1 MADGRLTF
9 DTKLNSSGVI
19 KGLNGISSMA
29 TNAVKGVAKIGS
41 AAVVAG
47 ATASVALVKSAV
59 DSYASYEQ
67 LVGGIETLF
76 GAGGKTLEEYAKS
89 VGKSTESA
97 KKDYEQ
103 LMKAQE
109 IALDNADKAYKTAG
123 MSANDYMET
132 VTGLAASLK
141 QSTKNETEAAKAA
154 DQAIIDMSDN
164 ANKMGTSMESIQN
177 AYAGFSKQNYTML
190 DNLKLGY
197 GGTKTEMERLLADAE
212 KLKKAQ
218 GENVSY
224 SIDSFADVVEAIHV
238 VQDEMGITGTTAK
251 EASTTIEGSINSMK
265 AAWENLL
272 VGMADEDAD
281 LDALID
287 NFVESVE
294 IAADNI
300 IPVIEKA
307 LNGLSTLIGKLA
319 PTVAKGIPQFVENI
333 LPKLLNAGGL
343 IVAEFIKELPG
354 MLAKIL
360 PAIEKSV
367 TLIFQTLAKN
377 APKEFQPIIKAF
389 SSLANKIIP
398 ILKKALSTL
407 VSALKELGSVV
418 SGVVKYF
425 TEHQTAAKVLASTI
439 AGVTVA
445 IIAYRVAQEA
455 SNIISAASL
464 MWTKLQIAHLALQE
478 GATLSAALAQA
489 ELNTVMAANPIGLV
503 IAGVAGLTA
512 GLIALVGATGED
524 TTATDTNTEAR
535 RRRLEELDSENKALE
550 EQNQKLQENAEQTL
564 ATAQEDAAYMGYI
577 QELANELFG
586 LADET
591 GKVKDADKARVDF
604 ILNELNGALGT
615 EYELTG
621 NQIGQ
626 YQKLQDEIYK
636 TIEAKTSELLLA
648 DYEEQYTE
656 AVKKRENAQKQVN
669 EAQQQAAEENKKY
682 NKVLEENT
690 KKIEKLKNMEI
701 DYSDSRT
708 AEKQKENR
716 DRSIAA
722 LEKEIKTAEVEK
734 NKTIGNYNEKKAIA
748 DKYYA
753 EIIQY
758 QSAYQAA
765 AKGNVKKAEKLLT
778 KSVDEFKSIG
788 GYITDGV
795 AKGMSDK
802 EAQKKITEAVN
813 TISEKSIKTLK
824 KKLDINSPSKKFKWL
839 GRMCIE
845 GFDEPFKDFD
855 PYDNFNTAIRANKDV
870 LKMNYNAGLSLDGY
884 VDYGRMGNEL
894 VNVLSRAGLTVQV
907 GEREFGRIVRK
918 VV

>member
-9 DTKLNSSGVI
+9 DTKLNSNGLV
-19 KGLNGISSMA
+19 KGLNGIGSMA

-47 ATASVALVKSAV
+47 ATASAALVKSAV

-109 IALDNADKAYKTAG
+109 IALDNADQAYKTAG

-251 EASTTIEGSINSMK
+251 EASTTIEGSINSAK

-307 LNGLSTLIGKLA
+307 LSGLSTLIGKLA

-354 MLAKIL
+354 MLSKIL
-360 PAIEKSV
+360 PAIEKSIK
-367 TLIFQTLAKN
+367 LIFQTLAKN
-377 APKEFQPIIKAF
+377 APKEFQPIIKAV

-407 VSALKELGSVV
+407 VLALKRLGVVV
-418 SGVVKYF
+418 SNVVKYF

-512 GLIALVGATGED
+512 GLIALVSATSND
-524 TTATDTNTEAR
+524 TTATDANTEAR
-535 RRRLEELDSENKALE
+535 RRRLEELDTENKALE
-550 EQNQKLQENAEQTL
+550 EQNRKLQENAEQTL
-564 ATAQEDAAYMGYI
+564 VTAQEDAAYMGYI

-591 GKVKDADKARVDF
+591 GRVKDADKARADF

-626 YQKLQDEIYK
+626 YQKLQGEIYK
-636 TIEAKTSELLLA
+636 TINAKTNELLLA

-656 AVKKRENAQKQVN
+656 AVKNRKTAQKEVN
-669 EAQQQAAEENKKY
+669 EAQEKSVKENEKY

-690 KKIEKLKNMEI
+690 EKIKKLKDMEI

-716 DRSIAA
+716 DRSIAT
-722 LEKEIKTAEVEK
+722 LQKEIDTQKELADTAKQTYKDTSEK
-734 NKTIGNYNEKKAIA
+734 ANM
-748 DKYYA
+748 YYA

-765 AKGNVKKAEKLLT
+765 AEGNAEKAQEILT
-778 KSVDEFKSIG
+778 TSIDEFKSIG
-788 GYITDGV
+788 GYITEGI
-795 AKGMSDK
+795 ANGMSNK
-802 EAQKKITEAVN
+802 KAQKELNTAVDFLVDN
-813 TISEKSIKTLK
+813 TLGDLK
-824 KKLDINSPSKKFKWL
+824 KKLGIHSPSKEFKWL
-839 GRMCIE
+839 GQMCIE
-845 GFDEPFKDFD
+845 GFDEPFEDYN
-855 PYDNFNTAIRANKDV
+855 PYDNLNSAMKANKNT

-894 VNVLSRAGLTVQV
+894 VDVLSRAGLTVQV

-918 VV
+918 VL